1 MTNRY
6 LTFLLAGLAMVGP
19 FAIDTYLPS
28 FHNIARE
35 FAVSDVM
42 VQQTLSAYLLA
53 QAVMSLF
60 YGTLSDSLGR
70 RPVVLGAL
78 ALFGLASFGAAL
90 APTFGWLLTY
100 RVVQGVS
107 AGAGMVVGQAI
118 VRDQFHGAEAQR
130 MIAGI
135 MMVFGIAPAVAPVL
149 GGYLNAHLGWRANFG
164 FLTLFGVGLFFLC
177 LRMLPESLAP
187 QERQPL
193 HLGTIVRNYVRAVRH
208 PRFLL
213 GTLATGAAFVGF
225 ALYIASAAN
234 FVVEVLHLPE
244 TAFAWLFVPMISGM
258 VLGSAISGRLA
269 HRFSSAT
276 TIRLGQAMMV
286 LSALANLA
294 YTASFAPA
302 VPWAV
307 LPAMLYTFGVALSVP
322 AMSVIVQGLFPTMR
336 GLAASLQSFVQMMA
350 FALVAGLLAPLLFG
364 SAFKLAL
371 GMAGGVSLSLLFW
384 RLSLAMDETP
394 AHEGGRP

>member
-28 FHNIARE
+28 FHSIAQE

-78 ALFGLASFGAAL
+78 VLFVLASFGAAL
-90 APTFGWLLTY
+90 APSFGWLLAY
-100 RVVQGVS
+100 RVVQGLS

-187 QERQPL
+187 QQRQPL

-208 PRFLL
+208 PKFLL

-276 TIRLGQAMMV
+276 TIRLGQLMMV
-286 LSALANLA
+286 LAALANLA
-294 YTASFAPA
+294 YTASFAPT

-384 RLSLAMDETP
+384 RLSMAMDETP
-394 AHEGGRP
+394 AHEGGEP

>member
-28 FHNIARE
+28 FHSIALE
-35 FAVSDVM
+35 FAVSDLL
-42 VQQTLSAYLLA
+42 VQQTLSAFLLA

-60 YGTLSDSLGR
+60 YGTLSDSVGR
-70 RPVVLGAL
+70 RPVVLGTLLLFVLSSIGATL
-78 ALFGLASFGAAL
+78 APSFGA
-90 APTFGWLLTY
+90 LLVC
-100 RVVQGVS
+100 RVLQGMS

-149 GGYLNAHLGWRANFG
+149 GGYLNAHLGWRANFA
-164 FLTLFGVGLFFLC
+164 FLTLFGGVLAVLC
-177 LRMLPESLAP
+177 WRVLPESLAP
-187 QERQPL
+187 QQRQPL
-193 HLGTIVRNYVRAVRH
+193 HLGTILRNYLTAVRY
-208 PRFLL
+208 PKFLL
-213 GTLATGAAFVGF
+213 GTFATGSAFLGF
-225 ALYIASAAN
+225 ALYIAGAAN
-234 FVVEVLHLPE
+234 FVLEVLHLPE
-244 TAFAWLFVPMISGM
+244 TAFGWLFVPMIGGM

-276 TIRLGQAMMV
+276 TIRVGQAMMV
-286 LSALANLA
+286 LAALANLA
-294 YTASFAPA
+294 YTASFPVA

-307 LPAMLYTFGVALSVP
+307 LPAMLYTFGVALAVP
-322 AMSVIVQGLFPTMR
+322 AMSVIVQGLLPTMR

-350 FALVAGLLAPLLFG
+350 FALAAGLLAPLLFG
-364 SAFKLAL
+364 SAFKYAL
-371 GMAGGVSLSLLFW
+371 GMAAGVALSLLFW
-384 RLSLAMDETP
+384 RLSQAMGEAP
-394 AHEGGRP
+394 AQAGGRS

>member
-6 LTFLLAGLAMVGP
+6 LTLLLAGLAMVGP

-28 FHNIARE
+28 FHSIAQE
-35 FAVSDVM
+35 FAISDLL
-42 VQQTLSAYLLA
+42 VQQTLSAFLLA

-60 YGTLSDSLGR
+60 YGTLSDSVGR
-70 RPVVLGAL
+70 RPVVLGTLVLFVL
-78 ALFGLASFGAAL
+78 ASIGATLATSFGA
-90 APTFGWLLTY
+90 LLVC
-100 RVVQGVS
+100 RVLQGMS

-149 GGYLNAHLGWRANFG
+149 GGYLNAHLGWRANFA
-164 FLTLFGVGLFFLC
+164 FLTLFGGVLAVLC
-177 LRMLPESLAP
+177 WRVLPESLAV
-187 QERQPL
+187 QQRQPL
-193 HLGTIVRNYVRAVRH
+193 HLGTIVRNYLTAIRH
-208 PRFLL
+208 PKFLL
-213 GTLATGAAFVGF
+213 GTLATGSAFVGF
-225 ALYIASAAN
+225 ALYIAGAAN

-244 TAFAWLFVPMISGM
+244 TAFAWLFVPMIGGM
-258 VLGSAISGRLA
+258 VLGSALSGRLA

-286 LSALANLA
+286 LAALANLA
-294 YTASFAPA
+294 YTSSFPAA

-307 LPAMLYTFGVALSVP
+307 LPAMLYTFGVALAVP
-322 AMSVIVQGLFPTMR
+322 AMSVIVQGLFPSMR

-364 SAFKLAL
+364 SAFKYAL
-371 GMAGGVSLSLLFW
+371 GMAGGVALSLLFW
-384 RLSLAMDETP
+384 RLSLAMGEAP
-394 AHEGGRP
+394 AHAGGRS

>member
-1 MTNRY
+1 M
-6 LTFLLAGLAMVGP
+6 
-19 FAIDTYLPS
+19 LPES
-28 FHNIARE
+28 
-35 FAVSDVM
+35 
-42 VQQTLSAYLLA
+42 
-53 QAVMSLF
+53 
-60 YGTLSDSLGR
+60 
-70 RPVVLGAL
+70 
-78 ALFGLASFGAAL
+78 L
-90 APTFGWLLTY
+90 APQERQPLHLGT
-100 RVVQGVS
+100 
-107 AGAGMVVGQAI
+107 I

-208 PRFLL
+208 PKFLL

-276 TIRLGQAMMV
+276 TIRLGQLMMV
-286 LSALANLA
+286 LAALTNLA
-294 YTASFAPA
+294 YTASFAPT

-384 RLSLAMDETP
+384 RLSMAMDETP
-394 AHEGGRP
+394 AHEGGEP